1 MIIDLKRSIDLRW
14 LFDPALSFILRWS
27 CWSITQDWHS
37 RYSKKMAY
45 LWLLMIQYTLLIADT
60 FYNIVIFLLQRRPSS
75 SANGLHEHRISSSRL
90 QPWTTQWNNGRMIC
104 CKTLNVQ
111 RKKTQV
117 HRSLPIWIRKSKKK
131 APSWMNK
138 FFAILILKMGR
149 KRWKSILYVMI
160 YYVLTRSQ
168 PTWTISLR
176 EHQQGL
182 LFTMPNFTWAVNMII
197 EFFREKS

>member
-117 HRSLPIWIRKSKKK
+117 HRSLPIWIRKS
-131 APSWMNK
+131 
-138 FFAILILKMGR
+138 G
-149 KRWKSILYVMI
+149 
-160 YYVLTRSQ
+160 TH
-168 PTWTISLR
+168 T
-176 EHQQGL
+176 
-182 LFTMPNFTWAVNMII
+182 
-197 EFFREKS
+197 